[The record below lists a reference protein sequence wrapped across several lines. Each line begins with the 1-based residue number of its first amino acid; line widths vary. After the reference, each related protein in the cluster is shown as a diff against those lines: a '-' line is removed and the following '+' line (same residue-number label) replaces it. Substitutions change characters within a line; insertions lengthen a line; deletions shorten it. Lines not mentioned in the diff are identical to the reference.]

1 VPVESDFLVLGSG
14 IAGLTCALE
23 CARAGR
29 VVLVTKDRLPESN
42 SRYAQGGIASVW
54 SPEDSFES
62 HIADTLAAGDGLC
75 HRDTVEVVVREGP
88 DRVRDLI
95 ALGTNFDLRGDPDDH
110 EYDLGREGGHSKRRI
125 LHATD
130 ATGREVIR
138 ALSEAVRASP
148 NIAIHENHLAVDLLL
163 ERGERPVCWGAY
175 VLDRETRR
183 VLRFP
188 ARATFLCTGGAGKV
202 YLYTSNPDVATGD
215 GVAMAYRAG
224 APVAN
229 MEFF

>member
-1 VPVESDFLVLGSG
+1 MSAEAAGTKPRTVARTACPVRGRIAATIRNAARERKPSASLDRARRAREARHVPVEGDLLVIGSG

-23 CARAGR
+23 CARHAR

-130 ATGREVIR
+130 ATGRAVIR
-138 ALSEAVRASP
+138 ALGEAVRATP
-148 NIAIHENHLAVDLLL
+148 NITIHESHL
-163 ERGERPVCWGAY
+163 
-175 VLDRETRR
+175 
-183 VLRFP
+183 
-188 ARATFLCTGGAGKV
+188 
-202 YLYTSNPDVATGD
+202 
-215 GVAMAYRAG
+215 
-224 APVAN
+224 
-229 MEFF
+229 